1 MSTVLQAKER
11 KEFRNSNLTDIRQK
25 GNIPAI
31 VYGSKMESTPIY
43 LSGAEFHKTIKTVG
57 RNGIISLDVDGN
69 KHEVILNDY
78 QADPI
83 KNEVIHV
90 DFLAVDMNKELTA
103 NVRVDLVGDALGV
116 KDGGVMQQSLHDI
129 SITAKPNNL
138 PPSIEIDISNLQ
150 VGETIT
156 IGQIKASSEFRI
168 NHDEEEV
175 IASILAPRQEEEINS
190 GEQQASGAPVNE
202 EGRESEPTNGEEV

>member
-129 SITAKPNNL
+129 SVTAKPNNL